1 MSLSGKS
8 AIVTGAGI
16 GIGRGIAEEL
26 ADRGASVVL
35 HYAHSRD
42 GAEETANRI
51 SKAGGKATTIA
62 ADLSVVIE
70 CIRLIDEGAAFLGG
84 LDILVNNAGITKTI
98 PFLQSTEEDFNLLF
112 NVNIRGQYFCSQ
124 QAARH
129 MIKQGGGSIVN
140 ITSVHAFGALPGHSI
155 YAGTK
160 GAIVSFTRELAIELI
175 PHRIRVN
182 AVAPGMIEVP
192 RHRANKEYTREKGR
206 AYVPWG
212 RVGLPQD
219 IAKTVAFLVSDESE
233 LIVGQ
238 VLTVDGGLLAKM
250 AAPRREEK
258 QEEAG

>member
-1 MSLSGKS
+1 MKKDGSLAGKN
-8 AIVTGAGI
+8 AVVTGAGV
-16 GIGRGIAEEL
+16 GIGQGIAEEL

-42 GAEETANRI
+42 GAQETVDRI
-51 SKAGGKATTIA
+51 IEAGGNAIA
-62 ADLSVVIE
+62 ISADLSDVTE

-98 PFLQSTEEDFNLLF
+98 PFLESKEEDFNLLF

-129 MIKQGGGSIVN
+129 MIKRGGGSVVN
-140 ITSVHAFGALPGHSI
+140 ISSVHAFGALPGHSI
-155 YAGTK
+155 YAATK
-160 GAIVSFTRELAIELI
+160 GAIVSLTRELAIELI
-175 PHRIRVN
+175 PHKIRVN

-206 AYVPWG
+206 GYVPWG
-212 RVGLPQD
+212 RVGLPED

-238 VLTVDGGLLAKM
+238 VITVDGGLLVKM
-250 AAPRREEK
+250 AAPTREEK
-258 QEEAG
+258 